1 MLSQEIIDDMGNMH
15 KRIPYNQKQ
24 MKRIMLDSNCL
35 VQIVP
40 NQSEYNHVWQKI
52 KTGKIN
58 PCVTTEILNEYEE
71 VSIFLF
77 QNISN

>member
-1 MLSQEIIDDMGNMH
+1 
-15 KRIPYNQKQ
+15 

-58 PCVTTEILNEYEE
+58 LCVTTEILNEYEE